1 VRAVSLCA
9 SLAESLVR
17 QGLCPPDVP
26 YGEHPFGYRWPM
38 SVIVPLPELTHLET
52 AVEACMRSSEQP
64 CAADRQR
71 PAEALFEDLRVM
83 RTLINRLELVFART
97 AARYGQLCDPDLDG
111 DPVRSI
117 RLDCHMTSHAAL
129 TAVQVGASEA
139 QLSGSVAA
147 FLAGRIGLAH
157 LGLLA
162 ETAQFAQRC
171 PEPRLFDEVALL
183 KRAERDTVAQFRS
196 ECYHARHAMDAAACV
211 ASAADEVDYRRLRL
225 RADEGGCLSISGF
238 LDAEGGALLRTALE
252 PLARRSGPTEYRGR
266 EQRLGDALVELAA
279 HRLDSGPVPARAS
292 QRSHLQVTTSL
303 ATLQALAGAPGAE
316 LEYGAPIPDGTV
328 QRLACDAT
336 ITRVLLD
343 AESAVIDV
351 GRSQR
356 VVPGATRRALNVRDK
371 GCRWPGCDRSAS
383 WTAAHHIVHWVRGGS
398 TDLRNLVL
406 LCHRHHWLVHEAGFQ
421 IVRTDDGQFLTLPPP
436 PDHGMPPRPPTA
448 AAAA

>member
-1 VRAVSLCA
+1 MSL
-9 SLAESLVR
+9 
-17 QGLCPPDVP
+17 
-26 YGEHPFGYRWPM
+26 
-38 SVIVPLPELTHLET
+38 IVPLPELDHLAA
-52 AVEACMRSSEQP
+52 AVDACMQASQPACSGDEERS
-64 CAADRQR
+64 
-71 PAEALFEDLRVM
+71 AEALFEDLQTL

-97 AARYGQLCDPDLDG
+97 AARYGELCDPDLDA

-117 RLDCHMTSHAAL
+117 REDCHMTSHAAL
-129 TAVQVGASEA
+129 TALQVGATEA
-139 QLSGSVAA
+139 QLPASVPA

-162 ETAQFAQRC
+162 ETAQFAERC
-171 PEPRLFDEVALL
+171 PVPGQFDEAALL
-183 KRAERDTVAQFRS
+183 TRAERDNVWRFRS
-196 ECYHARHAMDAAACV
+196 VCYHARHAMDAAACV

-225 RADEGGCLSISGF
+225 RAGEGGCLSLSGF

-252 PLARRSGPTEYRGR
+252 PLARRSGPDEYRGR
-266 EQRLGDALVELAA
+266 DQRLGDALVELAA
-279 HRLDSGPVPARAS
+279 HRLDSGQVPARAS

-303 ATLQALAGAPGAE
+303 ATLQGLAGAPGAD
-316 LEYGAPIPDGTV
+316 LEDGGPIPDGTV

-383 WTAAHHIVHWVRGGS
+383 WTAAHHIVHWVRGGT

-406 LCHRHHWLVHEAGFQ
+406 LCHRHHWLVHEGGFQ
-421 IVRTDDGQFLTLPPP
+421 LVRTDDGQLLTLPPP
-436 PDHGMPPRPPTA
+436 PGYGTPPRPPTA